1 MPPIFI
7 YPSTILRIFLCTR
20 RASHPLTPKTVSVV
34 QAKVIPP
41 QSCRH
46 FRGCGNASDKQTI
59 SPTHAHSL
67 SERTTSPV
75 FGVSPSPLPCLGC
88 FFLYNGS
95 RKEQYFLCS
104 FQIYL
109 KGVVPMNSFH
119 SHLCYRNGYIR
130 IAFRV
135 YDVDR
140 YDCGVVYQ
148 PPQVKRKRNNRLLSN

>member
-59 SPTHAHSL
+59 SPTNAHSL

-75 FGVSPSPLPCLGC
+75 FGASPSLRACLGYTSWAMAGAPFDGLLHHSALASGTQVEQWLAQIREDDC
-88 FFLYNGS
+88 LPGQMKKKYFRGAKIPQSNKRFL
-95 RKEQYFLCS
+95 R
-104 FQIYL
+104 
-109 KGVVPMNSFH
+109 
-119 SHLCYRNGYIR
+119 
-130 IAFRV
+130 
-135 YDVDR
+135 
-140 YDCGVVYQ
+140 
-148 PPQVKRKRNNRLLSN
+148 